1 MNAIFLASKGGNVTM
16 SIMEPTGTQG
26 PSQPAEL
33 SAVEYIKAARTHI
46 RNGRRREAY
55 SILLQ
60 ADASYPDHPIILSYL
75 GWLQAVVDK
84 KHRSGLAACRKA
96 FVLFKTSDPH
106 SAGRIYPVL
115 YHNLGMTFL
124 AAGRKKEAVESFQ
137 KGLRYDRH
145 HGELRKEMKLL
156 GTRKKSPIAF
166 LSRSNPLNMIIGK
179 LLHSNP
185 KQARAIR

>member
-1 MNAIFLASKGGNVTM
+1 MPT
-16 SIMEPTGTQG
+16 MEPSGTQG
-26 PSQPAEL
+26 PSQPAEIP
-33 SAVEYIKAARTHI
+33 AVEYIKAARTHI

-55 SILLQ
+55 GILLQ
-60 ADASYPDHPIILSYL
+60 ADAIYPDHPIILSYL

-84 KHRSGLAACRKA
+84 KYKGGIAACRRA
-96 FVLFKTSDPH
+96 FVLFKTSDPQ

-145 HGELRKEMKLL
+145 HGELKKEMKLL
-156 GTRKKSPIAF
+156 GTRKKPPIAF
-166 LSRSNPLNMIIGK
+166 LSRSNPLTMIIGK
-179 LLHSNP
+179 LFHP
-185 KQARAIR
+185 DPEQARASR